1 MLYDKFQLFRGLG
14 KHSPLY
20 IKPLLNSILFRAC
33 ICVEFR
39 VDKYFFIQPPQSLRK
54 NIKLFKVVRDIKK
67 AASKDSPVLIAGDDG
82 TYKCVVSEAIHSQ
95 SPRVHRPFISIALS
109 KMPEEKIETE
119 IFGIR
124 TDGKR
129 SRKNGKLFDADG
141 GTLCIDDISCAPLTV
156 QEKLY
161 RFLKHKKI
169 DIPQDSASA
178 KNIPNTRV
186 IIATKNNLKDLLN
199 KRKFKKD
206 LYDICSATKI
216 KLLGLKDRKE
226 DILPLA
232 KYFLDEIVKKYELSS
247 KEFSKDAKE
256 FLQKH
261 TWPGN
266 VRELYD
272 TVKVSALL
280 TEGNLIRKKDLLKED
295 ISSYSIK
302 EFLEEKLKRYLGE
315 MTKLNNCNLHSAV
328 LSEVEKSII
337 SIVLKETRS
346 NQLKAAKTLGI
357 NRNTLRTKIR
367 EYKIRI

>member
-1 MLYDKFQLFRGLG
+1 MFRGLG

-20 IKPLLNSILFRAC
+20 IKPLLHSILFRAC

-39 VDKYFFIQPPQSLRK
+39 VDKNFFIQPPQSLRK

-82 TYKCVVSEAIHSQ
+82 TYKCIVSEAIHSQ
-95 SPRVHRPFISIALS
+95 SPRVHSPFISIALS

-247 KEFSKDAKE
+247 KEFSKDAKDY
-256 FLQKH
+256 LQKH

-272 TVKVSALL
+272 TVKASALL

-295 ISSYSIK
+295 ISSYSIR